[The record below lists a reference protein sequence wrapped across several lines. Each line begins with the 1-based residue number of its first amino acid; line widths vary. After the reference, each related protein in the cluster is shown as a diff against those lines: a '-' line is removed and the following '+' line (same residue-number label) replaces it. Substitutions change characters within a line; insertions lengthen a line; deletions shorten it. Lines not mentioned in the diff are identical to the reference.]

1 MFRICDVDWEAKTRQ
16 RGWEVNVETESSQ
29 QFCERGG

>member
-1 MFRICDVDWEAKTRQ
+1 MVRICEVDWEAKTRQ
-16 RGWEVNVETESSQ
+16 WRWEVNVEIDSSQ